1 MKNKKLL
8 SLVQLALLAAIVI
21 IFQMMGSFIRITPTT
36 SVSLVLIPIV
46 IGAVLVGPGGGAFL
60 GFLFGAITLWA
71 GISGADGFTHI
82 LFTTQPF
89 ATALICLGKGTLAGY
104 LAGLLYRLIARSGKT
119 SSAVL
124 GAFVFCIASGAAL
137 PQFAIYCLGNL
148 AAMALLPLV
157 KGDGWE
163 RLHDQVLLALLYGVL
178 TALAMQLGRGLIAL
192 AMGTDP
198 ALCAGFIT
206 TDALSALFA
215 ALIVW
220 ITRRLDGML
229 EEQKHYL
236 TRVAEEM
243 KREQQARMN
252 DPWQEQ
258 Y

>member
-46 IGAVLVGPGGGAFL
+46 IGSVLVGPGGGAFL

-124 GAFVFCIASGAAL
+124 GAFVAAATVPIVNTGL
-137 PQFAIYCLGNL
+137 FILGGL
-148 AAMALLPLV
+148 TLV
-157 KGDGWE
+157 
-163 RLHDQVLLALLYGVL
+163 
-178 TALAMQLGRGLIAL
+178 RGTLQSNFVGE
-192 AMGTDP
+192 GTT
-198 ALCAGFIT
+198 LVYFLVIVCAGLTFIFEFLLNMVVAPAINT
-206 TDALSALFA
+206 
-215 ALIVW
+215 IVLAV
-220 ITRRLDGML
+220 R
-229 EEQKHYL
+229 
-236 TRVAEEM
+236 
-243 KREQQARMN
+243 KRMGGEYR
-252 DPWQEQ
+252 
-258 Y
+258 